1 MNKELQQVQANISA
15 YQEKQKLFKTQ
26 KENEESNDDLDSY
39 MENLQAKE
47 KPVDKTEIKKLRV
60 GKEIK
65 DWKMT
70 QARNNFILYLL

>member
-15 YQEKQKLFKTQ
+15 YQEKQKLLKTQ

-47 KPVDKTEIKKLRV
+47 KPVDKIEIKKLRV
-60 GKEIK
+60 GRLKIGK
-65 DWKMT
+65 
-70 QARNNFILYLL
+70 